1 MEEGSTLLTDVF
13 HAYFD
18 ARRHKRNTESQ
29 LAFEMDLESNLVALY
44 EEVKNRTY
52 TPSPAVCFLVH
63 YPVKREIFAS
73 QFRDRVI
80 HHLLYNYIAPVFER
94 EMIYDSYSCRK
105 GKGTLF
111 GVERMEHHIRSCT
124 DNYRQQAWVLKL
136 DLKGYFMS
144 IDKKILYELIMQTLE
159 AYWQR
164 PCGSGDGRTWA
175 ERMDT
180 DTIRFLLRTILFK
193 DPTRNCE
200 IRGDRKGWDDL
211 PPSKSLLKSPP
222 GVGLPIGD
230 LTSQLFS
237 NVYLNRLD
245 NFVKR
250 TLRCKHYG
258 RYVDDFFIIDTSR
271 VRLKS
276 LIPLLRDFLHDELHL
291 TLHPNKIVLQ
301 RHTHG
306 VPFLGTCLKPHR
318 NYAVKRTMG
327 ALRLAV
333 RRMEGRIEDREP
345 SYEVLVKMQR
355 TLNSYL
361 GYLIHVKRLRFLHG
375 LFDAS
380 PLQVYFQFKNEYSKA
395 AIRKEYKPCMRKDE
409 QPETDFEVLLSD
421 RDERFNSTEL

>member
-18 ARRHKRNTESQ
+18 ARKHKRNTESQ

-44 EEVKNRTY
+44 EEIQNRTY

-80 HHLLYNYIAPVFER
+80 HHLLFNYIAPIFER
-94 EMIYDSYSCRK
+94 GMIYDSYSCRK

-124 DNYRQQAWVLKL
+124 DNYRYTAWVLKL

-144 IDKKILYELIMQTLE
+144 IDKKILYRLIMKTLE
-159 AYWQR
+159 EYWQR
-164 PCGSGDGRTWA
+164 YPGTGPAWNETV
-175 ERMDT
+175 ET
-180 DTIRFLLRTILFK
+180 VRFLVRTIIFK
-193 DPTRNCE
+193 DPTQNCE
-200 IRGDRKGWDDL
+200 IRGDRHGWDDL

-237 NVYLNRLD
+237 NIYLNELD
-245 NFVKR
+245 HFVKR

-258 RYVDDFFIIDTSR
+258 RYVDDFFIIHTSKAY
-271 VRLKS
+271 LKER
-276 LIPLLRDFLHDELHL
+276 IPMLRDFLRDELHL

-301 RHTHG
+301 QHTHG
-306 VPFLGTCLKPHR
+306 VPYLGTCIKPYR
-318 NYAVKRTMG
+318 NYAVCRTVG
-327 ALRLAV
+327 AFRRAV
-333 RRMEGRIEDREP
+333 RRMEGRIREKEP
-345 SYEVLVKMQR
+345 TAELLVRMQMV
-355 TLNSYL
+355 LNSYL
-361 GYLIHVKRLRFLHG
+361 GYMVHVKHSRLMQKT
-375 LFDAS
+375 FDHS
-380 PLQVYFQFKNEYSKA
+380 PLLKYFYFKNGYGKA
-395 AIRKEYKPCMRKDE
+395 VIRKKYRP
-409 QPETDFEVLLSD
+409 
-421 RDERFNSTEL
+421 

>member
-1 MEEGSTLLTDVF
+1 MEEGSTLLIDIF

-18 ARRHKRNTESQ
+18 ARKHKRNTESQ
-29 LAFEMDLESNLVALY
+29 LAFEMNLESNLVALY
-44 EEVKNRTY
+44 EEIKNRTY

-80 HHLLYNYIAPVFER
+80 HHLLFNYIAPVFER
-94 EMIYDSYSCRK
+94 QMIYDSYSCRK

-124 DNYRQQAWVLKL
+124 DNYRYTAWILKL

-144 IDKKILYELIMQTLE
+144 IDKEILYGLVMQTLE
-159 AYWQR
+159 TYWQLY
-164 PCGSGDGRTWA
+164 PDKNPAWQETVSTV
-175 ERMDT
+175 
-180 DTIRFLLRTILFK
+180 RFLLHTIIFK
-193 DPTRNCE
+193 DPTKNCE

-237 NVYLNRLD
+237 NIYLNELD
-245 NFVKR
+245 HFVKR

-258 RYVDDFFIIDTSR
+258 RYVDDFFIIHTSKTY
-271 VRLKS
+271 LKEQ
-276 LIPLLRDFLHDELHL
+276 ITVLRDFLCERLHL

-301 RHTHG
+301 QHTHG
-306 VPFLGTCLKPHR
+306 VPFLGTCLKPYR

-327 ALRLAV
+327 ALRLTV
-333 RRMEGRIEDREP
+333 RHMEGRVKDREP
-345 SYEVLVKMQR
+345 NYEQLLRMQQ

-361 GYLIHVKRLRFLHG
+361 GYLIHVKRLKFLHS
-375 LFDAS
+375 LLDCS
-380 PLQVYFQFKNEYSKA
+380 PLQTYFYFKNEYSKA
-395 AIRKEYKPCMRKDE
+395 VIRKKYKPRTPRAE
-409 QPETDFEVLLSD
+409 QLKTDFESSSVNWNDNLIF
-421 RDERFNSTEL
+421 ETEL